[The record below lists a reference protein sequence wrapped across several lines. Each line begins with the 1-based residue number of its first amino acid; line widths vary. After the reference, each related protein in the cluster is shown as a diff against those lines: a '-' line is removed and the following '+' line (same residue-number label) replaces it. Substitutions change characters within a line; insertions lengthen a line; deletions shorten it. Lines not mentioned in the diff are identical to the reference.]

1 MKDYKPL
8 LLFSIPYLTVS
19 AGLYHLAFWSTFG
32 INGLAYIGLQDVIKS
47 FVFPFISVFILFVLG
62 VSLNEIFLSF
72 SSFDDKLSPGGGRNR
87 NIGKK
92 LNSKIGISIILFIW
106 LITILILYFID
117 INVEHWIIW
126 AAITGLVPVIVID
139 RNEIFHEY
147 IENEKLRKYTIWI
160 LVYIPIFS
168 FASGKYQSQLIHQN
182 LKYKYTVRQKA
193 IPNSNLYTVDTL
205 KFIGNTDTQVF
216 FTDINNST
224 IFILR
229 ADNIDT
235 LILKQHD

>member
-1 MKDYKPL
+1 MKDYRPL

-19 AGLYHLAFWSTFG
+19 AGLYHLAFWSTFD

-72 SSFDDKLSPGGGRNR
+72 SSFDDKLVPGGGRNGK
-87 NIGKK
+87 IGKK

-106 LITILILYFID
+106 LITVLILYSID
-117 INVEHWIIW
+117 NVGCWIIW
-126 AAITGLVPVIVID
+126 AAVTGLVPVTVID
-139 RNEIFHEY
+139 RNEIFHEF
-147 IENEKLRKYTIWI
+147 IENNKLRKYTIWI

-168 FASGKYQSQLIHQN
+168 FASGKYQSQLIHKN

-193 IPNSNLYTVDTL
+193 IPNSDSYTVDTL
-205 KFIGNTDTQVF
+205 KFIGNTGRQVF